1 MKKMK
6 KIFNV
11 FFLLVGSFVF
21 AQSNYIH
28 QVLLLNEGQY
38 SNNEVV
44 HPVTVGVYSPS
55 DNTYNTIIEID
66 DVRFASD
73 LILDGNYFYVAAD
86 NKILK
91 YDLDTYELIGTV
103 DIQGVRKL
111 VVYGDYLF
119 ASRGDYDPITFSA
132 VIFDSYLEVF
142 SKTDLNYLFSFDVTN
157 GPAWSTENLLI
168 NEDKLYV
175 LINNAYDWGNYKGLI
190 GVVDLLNMT
199 YLEDLE
205 LGEDGKNPINMMFKN
220 NTIYTLNNKNWDGS
234 SVSILDLNMT
244 NVETVNLSDV
254 SAGCGVSLIR
264 ESKLNYQKTGDTQM
278 SIFDL
283 ETQSTS
289 GYENNLNQ
297 NYYAVSEDPVNN
309 YLYAA
314 VSSFTSDSEVIIYG
328 VDNVVYN
335 SFFADV
341 ATSAIVFD
349 VRNNNISS
357 VGSHIAQSHQI
368 IQTIDVLGRSV
379 NKDHRLS
386 IEVFDNGSYNKK
398 FLIK

>member
-1 MKKMK
+1 MK
-6 KIFNV
+6 KIFNL

-73 LILDGNYFYVAAD
+73 LVLDGNCFYVAAD

-111 VVYGDYLF
+111 VVDGDYLF

-199 YLEDLE
+199 YLEELD

-244 NVETVNLSDV
+244 NIETVNLSDV

-297 NYYAVSEDPVNN
+297 NYYAISEDPVNN

-328 VDNVVYN
+328 FDNVVYN

-357 VGSHIAQSHQI
+357 VGNHIAQSHQI
-368 IQTIDVLGRSV
+368 IQTIDVLGRFV
-379 NKDHRLS
+379 TKDHGLT